1 MTLEK
6 AYESALCVK
15 LEGYARTWL
24 TALYAES
31 ISMYSLPCF
40 VESQSDAVHSA
51 EQRLEAHVYVCDF
64 GALATAEDDRQ
75 RMIADADTVS
85 GWPQQQRSTNL
96 LAP

>member
-51 EQRLEAHVYVCDF
+51 KQRLEAYVYVYDF

-75 RMIADADTVS
+75 RMIADAGTVS
-85 GWPQQQRSTNL
+85 GWPHQQRSTNL